1 MSLTY
6 WRLLPGF
13 QPSALVPLSF
23 PHTAAGQLRI
33 HTGFP
38 LAISESTFPV
48 LSEKPM
54 RGQNYHSNA
63 QSSRVD

>member
-6 WRLLPGF
+6 WRLLPGVN
-13 QPSALVPLSF
+13 PVLSAPLSF

-54 RGQNYHSNA
+54 QGQNYHSNA
-63 QSSRVD
+63 QPSRVD